1 MFIMSNRALK
11 SISAICFAVL
21 LVSCATPSAGQVGES
36 ADDRI
41 AAVLAYAI
49 ANPVEPQAV
58 TMHPVLREQTF
69 SRHFN
74 VSRSAR
80 AYLQLMTD
88 PSKDAESARLLDE
101 VAQYYLDHP
110 EEMPDPDST
119 YWAGEYHAAIMAK
132 FGLNGSV
139 RPGAVPRNVERKL
152 LDYMVAYVNQ
162 WSRLDRYDF
171 SLKHQTYYYW
181 NSENL
186 WWQEIVVSW
195 GYLLALKNDPDY
207 SDTILADG
215 RTVQAHYDATAAY
228 MREHMRQRARKG
240 FFTEISSGGYAGRM
254 HNMYFLINEIS
265 PDPEL
270 RRLARLSLDLWW
282 TFWAEEQVSGERGG
296 GKVRHRGMRGLL
308 PNTESHMTNA
318 WYYHGTGNRDLAH
331 VQRAEGGVALAGEYI
346 RLLSDYR
353 PPAYVTQILQD
364 RQSASAYSVT
374 QRRIGR
380 SAGQDEN
387 GPPEILNEVRT
398 IFDRESIPRYNFY
411 DYENSGVLKYSW
423 VSPNFVLGTNMRP
436 PLDVHEWTAGSAQS
450 WWHGLLLYDPA
461 TPYPQRVVPTVIY
474 DRDSM
479 GEQYAIQSR
488 GSFMTRKLN
497 DAWSS
502 RQDNSRLP
510 MGVFISDGLRRHTT
524 VEGGFIFIDSPTTW
538 VAVRAAGSE
547 FAPANQLLEPRHAR
561 AGTFYG
567 LENDTVPVIIEAA
580 ERSDYPGFEAFKT
593 AVRSAALR
601 QTDGGH
607 HYESLSGDLLSMF
620 DDRSPP
626 RINGE
631 VIDYTP
637 DTAYRSRYVSSSWD
651 SGVITVTVAGKQHVL
666 DFMAPR

>member
-1 MFIMSNRALK
+1 MSKLSRRALNFLAVC
-11 SISAICFAVL
+11 SAVL
-21 LVSCATPSAGQVGES
+21 LASCATPSSGQSSET

-41 AAVLAYAI
+41 AAVLAHAI
-49 ANPVEPQAV
+49 ANPVERQEV
-58 TMHPVLREQTF
+58 TMHPVLRDQTF
-69 SRHFN
+69 SRPYN

-101 VAQYYLDHP
+101 VAQFYLDHP
-110 EEMPDPDST
+110 EEIPDPDST
-119 YWAGEYHAAIMAK
+119 YWAGEYHSAIMAK
-132 FGLNGSV
+132 FGLNGSA
-139 RPGAVPRNVERKL
+139 RPGVLPRNVERKM

-162 WSRLDRYDF
+162 WSRLEHYDF
-171 SLKHQTYYYW
+171 SLTHQTYYYW
-181 NSENL
+181 NSENH
-186 WWQEIVVSW
+186 WWQEIVTAW

-207 SDTILADG
+207 AGIVLNDG
-215 RTVQAHYDATAAY
+215 RTVQAHYEANVEY
-228 MREHMRQRARKG
+228 MKEHMRQRARKG

-254 HNMYFLINEIS
+254 HNMYFMINEIS

-282 TFWAEEQVSGERGG
+282 TFWAEEQILGERGG

-318 WYYHGTGNRDLAH
+318 WYYHGTGNRDLA
-331 VQRAEGGVALAGEYI
+331 RLRDADGGTALATEYI

-353 PPAYVTQILQD
+353 PPAYVTEILQD
-364 RQSASAYSVT
+364 RRSAPAYSVT

-436 PLDVHEWTAGSAQS
+436 PLDVREWTAGSAQS
-450 WWHGLLLYDPA
+450 WWHGLLVRDPG

-479 GEQYAIQSR
+479 GEQYAVQSR

-497 DAWSS
+497 DAWSP

-510 MGVFISDGLRRHTT
+510 MGVYISDGLRRHTT
-524 VEGGFIFIDSPTTW
+524 VEGGFIFINSPTTW
-538 VAVRAAGSE
+538 VAVRVAQGE
-547 FAPANQLLEPRHAR
+547 FVPANQRLEPRHAR

-567 LENDTVPVIIEAA
+567 LENETAPVIIEAA
-580 ERSDYPGFEAFKT
+580 EHSEHRTFEAFK
-593 AVRSAALR
+593 AAARAAALSHA
-601 QTDGGH
+601 DGV
-607 HYESLSGDLLSMF
+607 YRYASLSGDVLSMF
-620 DDRSPP
+620 DDRSTPM
-626 RINGE
+626 INRTA
-631 VIDYTP
+631 IDYEP
-637 DTAYRSRYVSSSWD
+637 EVAYSSRYVFSDWD
-651 SGVITVTVAGKQHVL
+651 SGIIRVTVAGGEHVL
-666 DFMAPR
+666 NFMRPG